1 MPVIDFAKACAR
13 RLRTLA
19 RSERGVALIEFAYA
33 TPVVMAL
40 SLYGLE
46 LANLTITNQRVSQI
60 AANLADTASRIGENT
75 TLSQKRIRESDINDA
90 FAAISL
96 QGGRIP
102 LTTRGRIILSSL
114 ERNATNGQWIH
125 WQRCKGLRNH
135 VSSYGVAGAG
145 ATGNGGSGD
154 AFRGMG
160 DPGQP
165 LIQAPANSAVMFVE
179 IVYAYEPLI
188 NSRLVGEHII
198 RAKAAFLVRERR
210 DLDDADNPA
219 NPAPAAP
226 INSCAVFSA

>member
-1 MPVIDFAKACAR
+1 MIEAAMAFVR
-13 RLRTLA
+13 RLRPLA

-33 TPVVMAL
+33 APIVMVL

-46 LANLTITNQRVSQI
+46 LTHLTITNQRISKI
-60 AANLADTASRIGENT
+60 AANLADTTSRVGENVG
-75 TLSQKRIRESDINDA
+75 LAQKRIRESDINDA
-90 FAAISL
+90 FAAINL
-96 QGGRIP
+96 QAGRMQ
-102 LTTRGRIILSSL
+102 LTARGRIILSSL

-125 WQRCKGLRNH
+125 WQRCKGMRNQ

-145 ATGNGGSGD
+145 ATGNGGTGD
-154 AFRGMG
+154 AFQGMG

-165 LIQAPANSAVMFVE
+165 VIKAPANSAVMFVE

-188 NSRLVGEHII
+188 HSRLLGEQII
-198 RAKAAFLVRERR
+198 RAKAAMLVRERR

-226 INSCAVFSA
+226 VNSCAVFSA